1 MGGERRKLMSAIIQE
16 DAIIHYEVLGHGKPV
31 IFLHSWIGSWRYWI
45 PSMQFTSSRFR
56 AYAIDFWGFGAS
68 KKIVS
73 RYALEQQVELL
84 RVFISQMGV
93 GRATLVGHGLGS
105 IIGIYFAADF
115 SNLVERLM
123 VISFPMGIQK
133 AHSRIQSQSPV
144 DSAAWLF
151 GNHSANTES
160 REDVRKTDHKAIT
173 ISFDQFNGVNW
184 RQLIKRLP
192 VSSLWIYGK
201 NDQAIASPADE
212 QLDLL
217 PRSSQIQIFDKSG
230 HFPMLDEPSKFNR
243 LLTDFVNLP
252 PGEDPGSLET
262 KSLWKRRVR

>member
-1 MGGERRKLMSAIIQE
+1 MSAIIKE
-16 DAIIHYEVLGHGKPV
+16 DGIIHYEVLGHGKPV

-45 PSMQFTSSRFR
+45 PSMQFVSSRYR
-56 AYAIDFWGFGAS
+56 AYAFDFWGFGSS
-68 KKIVS
+68 KKVVS
-73 RYALEQQVELL
+73 RYAIEQQVELL
-84 RVFISQMGV
+84 AVFIRQMGI

-115 SNLVERLM
+115 SHIVERLM
-123 VISFPMGIQK
+123 LVSFPMGLK
-133 AHSRIQSQSPV
+133 TAHSRLQSQSPI

-151 GNHSANTES
+151 GNNSANAES
-160 REDVRKTDHKAIT
+160 REDARKADLKAIK

-184 RQLIKRLP
+184 RQLINRLP

-201 NDQAIASPADE
+201 NDQAVSSPSAD
-212 QLDLL
+212 QVDLL
-217 PRSSQIQIFDKSG
+217 PSSSQMHLFDQSG

-243 LLTDFVNLP
+243 LLIDFVNLP
-252 PGEDPGSLET
+252 PGEDPSSMEI

>member
-1 MGGERRKLMSAIIQE
+1 MSAIIQE

-31 IFLHSWIGSWRYWI
+31 IFLHSWIGTWRYWI
-45 PSMQFTSSRFR
+45 PSMQFASSRFR
-56 AYAIDFWGFGAS
+56 TYAIDFWGFGAS

-84 RVFISQMGV
+84 RKFINQMGV
-93 GRATLVGHGLGS
+93 VRPTLVGHGLGS

-115 SNLVERLM
+115 ANLIERLM

-151 GNHSANTES
+151 GDHSANKAP
-160 REDVRKTDHKAIT
+160 REDVRKTDHKAIS

-184 RQLIKRLP
+184 RQLINRVP

-201 NDQAIASPADE
+201 NDQAITSPTDE

-217 PRSSQIQIFDKSG
+217 PRSSQFHIFEKSG

-243 LLTDFVNLP
+243 LLTDFANLP
-252 PGEDPGSLET
+252 PEEDPSSLKI